1 MITIYIILG
10 ILFVWSLY
18 GYFSSNVES
27 AEYKVI
33 EKREG
38 YEIRLYSPQILAQT
52 KVKGGYEYALNQG
65 FRILAKYI
73 FGNNIKKESIA
84 MTSPVIEEKNKSENI
99 AMTTPVISNVEG
111 DYHTV
116 SFGMPKK
123 YNLNTLPKPIDNR
136 IEIVEIGEKKMAVM
150 RFSWFRSYNRV
161 NFKKNLLLDLLK
173 KDNIKIVG
181 EVKYAGYNAPWTP
194 PYMVRNEV
202 LVEII

>member
-10 ILFVWSLY
+10 ILFVWSFY

-27 AEYKVI
+27 AKYEVI
-33 EKREG
+33 EKRKG
-38 YEIRLYSPQILAQT
+38 YEIRMYYPQILAQT
-52 KVKGGYEYALNQG
+52 KVKGEYEYALNQG

-84 MTSPVIEEKNKSENI
+84 MTSPVIEDKNRSENI

-123 YNLNTLPKPIDNR
+123 YNLNTLPKPVDNR
-136 IEIVEIGEKKMAVM
+136 IEIVEIGEKKMAVI
-150 RFSWFRSYNRV
+150 RFSWFRTYTRV
-161 NFKKNLLLDLLK
+161 KAKKDLLIDLLK
-173 KDNIKIVG
+173 KDNIKVIG

-194 PYMVRNEV
+194 PFMVRNEV